1 MPAPPAGAGPPR
13 SGGRGSPSCR
23 APTRGWGVRRSSSTT
38 PGRSR
43 GACPERDSSGPWPQ
57 QVPMLDLGS
66 YPGLIDGEG
75 TVRGEVYRIDAEE
88 VLHALDR
95 EEGYNFDRRPATV
108 TLASGRRA
116 RAWVY
121 WYRGPQQRAVA
132 IPHGDYRRARPAGDH
147 P

>member
-1 MPAPPAGAGPPR
+1 MRGYALHPVLARAATFVGAGR
-13 SGGRGSPSCR
+13 VSGRL
-23 APTRGWGVRRSSSTT
+23 
-38 PGRSR
+38 
-43 GACPERDSSGPWPQ
+43 
-57 QVPMLDLGS
+57 LDLGS

-108 TLASGRRA
+108 TRTSGRRA

-121 WYRGPQQRAVA
+121 WYRGPQHRAVA
-132 IPHGDYRRARPAGDH
+132 IPGGDYRRARPARDH
-147 P
+147 S

>member
-1 MPAPPAGAGPPR
+1 MRGYALHPMLARAATFVAAGR
-13 SGGRGSPSCR
+13 VSGRL
-23 APTRGWGVRRSSSTT
+23 
-38 PGRSR
+38 
-43 GACPERDSSGPWPQ
+43 
-57 QVPMLDLGS
+57 LDLGS

-108 TLASGRRA
+108 TLATGRRA
-116 RAWVY
+116 RAWAY
-121 WYRGPQQRAVA
+121 WYRGPQHCAVA